1 MTVKD
6 GENKKVTP
14 KDGENKKVT
23 TKDRENKKVTVKDG
37 EDKKMTV
44 LEVKDLCKTYVVNKR
59 QNNVLRNVSFSVDEG
74 EMVAVMG
81 PSGSGKSTLLY
92 AVSGMDGAT
101 GGSVLF
107 DGKDLIGLSAKELAR
122 LRLDEMGFIF
132 QQMYMMNN
140 LTILDN
146 IVLPAMESKK
156 TSESR
161 KEKIMRGEDLMRK
174 LDIIQVAD
182 NDINEVSG
190 GQLQRACICRSM
202 INRPRVLF
210 ADEPTGSLNR
220 NASDEVMDELVKL
233 NKEGTTVMMVTHD
246 ARVAARCSRVLYLVD
261 GNIKGEYKS
270 PAGSGVKEKDRER
283 MLNNWLMELGW

>member
-1 MTVKD
+1 MAAL
-6 GENKKVTP
+6 
-14 KDGENKKVT
+14 
-23 TKDRENKKVTVKDG
+23 
-37 EDKKMTV
+37 

-59 QNNVLRNVSFSVDEG
+59 QNNVLKNVNFSVEDG
-74 EMVAVMG
+74 EMVAIMG

-101 GGSVLF
+101 GGTVMF
-107 DGKDLIGLSAKELAR
+107 DGKDITKLKGKELAA

-132 QQMYMMNN
+132 QQMYMMKN

-156 TSESR
+156 TSESK
-161 KEKIMRGEDLMRK
+161 KEKLMRGEELMRK
-174 LDIIQVAD
+174 LGIIEVAD

-202 INRPRVLF
+202 INRPKVLF
-210 ADEPTGSLNR
+210 ADEPTGALNR
-220 NASDEVMDELVKL
+220 TVSDEVMEELAKL
-233 NKEGTTVMMVTHD
+233 NEEGTTIIMVTHD
-246 ARVAARCSRVLYLVD
+246 AKVAAKCSRILYLVD

-270 PAGSGVKEKDRER
+270 PSEPEVQEKDRER